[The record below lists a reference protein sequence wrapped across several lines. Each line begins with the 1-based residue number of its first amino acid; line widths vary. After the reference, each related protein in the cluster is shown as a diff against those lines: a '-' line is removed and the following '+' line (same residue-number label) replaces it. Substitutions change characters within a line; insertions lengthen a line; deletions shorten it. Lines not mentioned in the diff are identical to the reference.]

1 MSHPDQVLASTLHS
15 IQSSKKGPS
24 VCVFF
29 DLDGTIIAGF
39 SATHLSKQRLKN
51 KDITLQEFLRTV
63 NTGINAA
70 IGKADFEDLLQIGA
84 DAWKGRN
91 HLELMAMGERLFNKK
106 IINLIYPE
114 MRKIIKAHQQQGHT
128 VILSSS
134 ATCYQVEPI
143 ARFFG
148 IEHVLCNRFALSG
161 EQLSGEIA
169 KPLIWAKGKAQAAQ
183 HFADERQAPLSD
195 CYFYADGDEDEA
207 LMHLVGHPRP
217 TNPGK
222 NLARVAKSRGWPIQ
236 RFVSRK
242 NNGALRSTAGV
253 MSVLP
258 FAGIG
263 LGLGLLKR
271 DKRAILN
278 YASPRWIDRMFK
290 INGVKLNVIGKENLW
305 AQRPAVFIFNHRN
318 NYDAFMA
325 AKLIEKDFTGVG
337 KKELENHWLT
347 GTIGKLADVAF
358 IDRADSKGSVE
369 ALKPIEE
376 LARKGISICLAPE
389 GNRVDTELVG
399 EFKKGAFRMAMAA
412 GIPIV
417 PIVFRNAEMIAA
429 RDAAVMSPG
438 TVDAAV
444 LAPISVDDWT
454 LDNLSERIEGLRQL
468 YIDTLTNWPTSEE
481 G

>member
-1 MSHPDQVLASTLHS
+1 MKPLTSDINS
-15 IQSSKKGPS
+15 ILQGIYKSPTGPT
-24 VCVFF
+24 VCAFF

-39 SATHLSKQRLKN
+39 SAMQLSKQRLKS
-51 KDITLQEFLRTV
+51 KDISLQEFLRTV
-63 NTGINAA
+63 NTAINAA
-70 IGKADFEDLLQIGA
+70 TGKADFEDLLLIGA

-91 HLELMAMGERLFNKK
+91 HQDLMAMGEILFHKK

-128 VILSSS
+128 IVLSSS
-134 ATCYQVEPI
+134 ATCYQVEPV
-143 ARFFG
+143 ARFLG
-148 IEHVLCNRFALSG
+148 IENVLCNRFALNG
-161 EQLSGEIA
+161 EQLNGELC
-169 KPLIWAKGKAQAAQ
+169 KPLIWGKGKAQAAQ
-183 HFADERQAPLSD
+183 QFADCQQINLKD
-195 CYFYADGDEDEA
+195 CYFYADGNEDEA

-222 NLARVAKSRGWPIQ
+222 NLARVARARGWPIQ
-236 RFVSRK
+236 RFVSRN

-253 MSVLP
+253 ISVLP
-258 FAGIG
+258 FAAVGV
-263 LGLGLLKR
+263 GLGLLKR

-399 EFKKGAFRMAMAA
+399 DFKKGAFRMAMAA

-429 RDAAVMSPG
+429 RDAAVMSSG
-438 TVDAAV
+438 TVDVAV
-444 LAPISVDDWT
+444 LPPISIKNWT
-454 LDNLSERIEGLRQL
+454 LKNLEQNISEVRQL
-468 YIDTLTNWPTSEE
+468 YIDTLTDWPKN
-481 G
+481 